1 MVVGRM
7 VAVAPVALA
16 AMVAGNKTV
25 TTITMILAIRSKVV
39 RYRVRSDLM
48 GLGTRQAPLRGDSAK
63 RASGIGYRPE
73 KKETR
78 Q

>member
-1 MVVGRM
+1 MVGRV

-16 AMVAGNKTV
+16 AMVAGNKTM

-48 GLGTRQAPLRGDSAK
+48 GLGTKQAQPHESSAESDLRQSRLPTSD
-63 RASGIGYRPE
+63 
-73 KKETR
+73 
-78 Q
+78 

>member
-1 MVVGRM
+1 MVAGRV

-16 AMVAGNKTV
+16 AMVAAASKTM

-39 RYRVRSDLM
+39 RYRVRSDLT
-48 GLGTRQAPLRGDSAK
+48 GLGTKQAPLRGDSAK

-73 KKETR
+73 
-78 Q
+78 